1 MSLLERW
8 DYQRELS
15 AQFPAPAVRHLYRS
29 SEERIEALAEFVDF
43 YNHRRP
49 HGGLDGGGWS
59 RPPRF
64 PGFPGRRELRFRENG
79 GGGLLTFFWPVAL
92 MFTYPAALT
101 GALGGAGI
109 ARARPRVPSRPD
121 V

>member
-1 MSLLERW
+1 MAGAALLG
-8 DYQRELS
+8 
-15 AQFPAPAVRHLYRS
+15 F
-29 SEERIEALAEFVDF
+29 LAFLEGENCDF
-43 YNHRRP
+43 
-49 HGGLDGGGWS
+49 GKTV
-59 RPPRF
+59 
-64 PGFPGRRELRFRENG
+64 E
-79 GGGLLTFFWPVAL
+79 GGLLTFFWPVAL